1 LPLGVAGG
9 KSRYS
14 SRPKLRI
21 ADCQDDKK
29 GDEMKKTMAL
39 LLLAVPAVA
48 CADYVDVLSAKL
60 KEGCS
65 VATLQLIV
73 KDFNETWAK
82 EGTYKAELLVPMMS
96 QDVNTVYWV
105 GRTKDAETF
114 GKGLERWRREA
125 MDANSV
131 AGKLSARMSQ
141 CVNWGS
147 RGGFTTS

>member
-1 LPLGVAGG
+1 
-9 KSRYS
+9 
-14 SRPKLRI
+14 
-21 ADCQDDKK
+21 
-29 GDEMKKTMAL
+29 MKKTMAL

-48 CADYVDVLSAKL
+48 CADYVDVLSAKP

>member
-1 LPLGVAGG
+1 
-9 KSRYS
+9 
-14 SRPKLRI
+14 
-21 ADCQDDKK
+21 
-29 GDEMKKTMAL
+29 MKKTMAL

-114 GKGLERWRREA
+114 GKGVERWRREA

>member
-48 CADYVDVLSAKL
+48 CADYVDVLSAKP

>member
-1 LPLGVAGG
+1 LPPGVAGG

-131 AGKLSARMSQ
+131 ASKLSARMSQ

-147 RGGFTTS
+147 RGGFTTN